1 MRTRRVGSETSKT
14 RSRLLDGTEQV
25 MLEDGYAAVTYR
37 SVADTAEVTPALVQ
51 YYFPTLDHLFL
62 AVLGRR
68 SDQNHQRLLSA
79 LESRPEEPL
88 RVAWEFT
95 TDETA
100 ASLLLEFMALAN
112 HRKAIRAA
120 ILDVISQT
128 RKAQLE
134 VIRARWDSYREASDG
149 LSPEALLFLL
159 HGIPKLV
166 QLEETIGLT
175 TAHYEILQYVQRR
188 LSAVEPAPAR
198 IARGKLSRA
207 GH

>member
-14 RSRLLDGTEQV
+14 RSLLLDGTERV

-37 SVADTAEVTPALVQ
+37 SVAETAEVTPALVQ
-51 YYFPTLDHLFL
+51 YYFPTIDHLFL
-62 AVLGRR
+62 AVLSRR

-79 LESRPEEPL
+79 LQSRPEEPL
-88 RVAWEFT
+88 QVAWEFS

-112 HRKAIRAA
+112 HRKEIRAA

-134 VIRARWDSYREASDG
+134 VIRANWSSYAATADG
-149 LSPEALLFLL
+149 LSPEALLFVL

-166 QLEETIGLT
+166 QLEEAIGMT

-188 LSAVEPAPAR
+188 LATVEPVTEIASSAR
-198 IARGKLSRA
+198 NVI
-207 GH
+207 